1 MEEILNKLEKAPA
14 VGDFDGAIAIYSSG
28 GDSKAIIAATLESL
42 ATPGATTMASDTW
55 YPVYKTYWDSQVN
68 YADKF
73 VQDAASGTLP
83 DAMKKELIKKGIVYQ
98 GVWMYAVHNLEKGKR
113 DCDVDFWDEGM
124 AYYIGSLEGEYAT
137 SADYAST
144 GNLLYA
150 LAQKRCSEFGTC
162 ATPTDRTTLAAV
174 NDKIQS
180 AAIDG
185 SENYLYHQVA
195 CDDAGLELAFKGM
208 VSQMTVPLVQG
219 LLKYA
224 WKADPA
230 NEDSCASQAGN
241 NAVTVATN
249 DASTGTDCAKSWA
262 EGWAFAAAV
271 LPRVHQ
277 CDVPAATTIK
287 DNLDIEAAEP
297 MKDGVAAVKTAI
309 ESVYDCLGI
318 SCTDVGAYQS
328 SGVVYAGMDACTFAP
343 SYDDLD
349 STERSGG
356 TVPWGTDEAGSDDKK
371 SNNSLV
377 VILCAVGGA
386 VLVVGLVIL
395 AINML
400 RKPAKR
406 SPAPPVHEPT
416 NLAPIK
422 AETHEMM
429 EAQPPLRPMPQ
440 EDPYGYEGA
449 GGFAA
454 EEEEVAPAEAV
465 LAAEPSPPAQSW
477 APELEQELEP
487 EC

>member
-28 GDSKAIIAATLESL
+28 GDSKDIIAATLESL

-55 YPVYKTYWDSQVN
+55 YPVYKAYWGSQIN
-68 YADKF
+68 YADTF

-83 DAMKKELIKKGIVYQ
+83 AEMKKELIKKGIVYQ
-98 GVWMYAVHNLEKGKR
+98 GLWMQVVHNLDKGQR
-113 DCDVDFWDEGM
+113 DCDVNFWDKGM
-124 AYYIGSLEGEYAT
+124 AYYFGSLEGEYQT
-137 SADYAST
+137 SADIASK

-195 CDDAGLELAFKGM
+195 CNDAGLELAFKGM

-230 NEDSCASQAGN
+230 NGDSCAGQAGN
-241 NAVTVATN
+241 DAATVATN
-249 DASTGTDCAKSWA
+249 DGSTGDCAKSWA

-271 LPRVHQ
+271 LPQVHK
-277 CDVPAATTIK
+277 CDATAATTIRA
-287 DNLDIEAAEP
+287 NLDVASTTGP

-343 SYDDLD
+343 SNDVD
-349 STERSGG
+349 STASSGA
-356 TVPWGTDEAGSDDKK
+356 TVPMNTDSAVRRAGAA
-371 SNNSLV
+371 L
-377 VILCAVGGA
+377 AGA
-386 VLVVGLVIL
+386 VVAAAVI
-395 AINML
+395 A
-400 RKPAKR
+400 
-406 SPAPPVHEPT
+406 
-416 NLAPIK
+416 
-422 AETHEMM
+422 
-429 EAQPPLRPMPQ
+429 
-440 EDPYGYEGA
+440 
-449 GGFAA
+449 
-454 EEEEVAPAEAV
+454 
-465 LAAEPSPPAQSW
+465 
-477 APELEQELEP
+477 
-487 EC
+487 